1 MTKNYYEIRE
11 ALKQLD
17 KNRVLS
23 LVDERLKAGE
33 EAYGIAEALREALEE
48 IGDLFE
54 REELFIPE
62 MMSAANI
69 FNSASSKIEPY
80 IREEKLT
87 NKGVGKFIIGTV
99 QGDMHSLGKNLVS
112 MMLRY
117 SGFQVI
123 DMGVD
128 VPVEEFIKA
137 VKHHKPKILGLSA
150 LLTTTM
156 KGQAKVINA
165 LTENGLRDSLKVIVG
180 GAPVDQEWAN
190 KIAADAYGENAVD
203 GVRKSLQLLTEGVS

>member
-156 KGQAKVINA
+156 KVQAKVINA